1 MWSTMTPSQKAGR
14 VTALVLLTFWALIS
28 LVPIY
33 WMFITSV
40 QLDRYTEHVP
50 PLWYPVGIVNYFK
63 TFDVTWLQQSFDTL
77 QGLFLHQ
84 PIGRWFFNSGYIAV
98 VVVTGILL
106 FDSMAAYALAKKE
119 FPGRKTAFWAIIT
132 TMMIP
137 GQVTLVPLFI
147 MVRVLNMVDTHWA
160 LILPD
165 LSMVFGVFLLRQ
177 FMLNGVPTELL
188 DAAKIDGAN
197 EWQTYVKIVVP
208 LAAPAMATLGIFTFT
223 SVWNSF
229 LWPVIVLN
237 KKPLMT
243 LPVAL
248 KLLQDQ
254 NLAIFKLLMAGAAV
268 AAVPTIV
275 VFLLFQKY
283 FTKGLTVGSL
293 KG

>member
-1 MWSTMTPSQKAGR
+1 MRSQSPLRVAGR
-14 VTALVLLTFWALIS
+14 TFSYLLLVAAAVIS

-33 WMFITSV
+33 WMFITSI
-40 QLDRYTEHVP
+40 QLDLYTEHVP

-63 TFDVTWLQQSFDTL
+63 TFDPTWLQQSFDTL
-77 QGLFLHQ
+77 QGLFLRQ
-84 PIGRWFFNSGYIAV
+84 PIGRWFFNSAYIAV
-98 VVVTGILL
+98 VVTGGILL
-106 FDSMAAYALAKKE
+106 LDSMAAYALAKKQ
-119 FPGRKTAFWAIIT
+119 FPGRKAAFWAIIG

-147 MVRVLNMVDTHWA
+147 MIRVLGMIDTHWA

-177 FMLNGVPTELL
+177 FMLSGVPNELL
-188 DAAKIDGAN
+188 EAAKIDGAN
-197 EWQTYVKIVVP
+197 EWQTYTNIVLP
-208 LAAPAMATLGIFTFT
+208 LSTPALATLGIFTFT

-237 KKPLMT
+237 KKALMT

-268 AAVPTIV
+268 AALPTII
-275 VFLLFQKY
+275 VFLLFQRY
-283 FTKGLTVGSL
+283 FIKGLTVGSL

>member
-1 MWSTMTPSQKAGR
+1 VRSNPVLQRTGR
-14 VTALVLLTFWALIS
+14 VVSYVLLTAAALIS

-40 QLDRYTEHVP
+40 QLELYTDHVP
-50 PLWYPVGIVNYFK
+50 PLWYPVGIANYFK
-63 TFDVTWLQQSFDTL
+63 TWDPTWLQQSFDTL
-77 QGLFLHQ
+77 AGLFTRQ

-98 VVVTGILL
+98 VVTAGIILL
-106 FDSMAAYALAKKE
+106 DSMAAYALAKKQ
-119 FPGRKTAFWAIIT
+119 FPGRKAAFWAILI

-147 MVRVLNMVDTHWA
+147 MVRVLGLVDTHWA

-177 FMLNGVPTELL
+177 FMLGGVPNELL
-188 DAAKIDGAN
+188 EAAKIDGAG
-197 EWQTYVKIVVP
+197 EWQTYAKIVVP
-208 LAAPAMATLGIFTFT
+208 LSTPALATLGIFTFT
-223 SVWNSF
+223 AVWNSF

-237 KKPLMT
+237 KKHLMT

-268 AAVPTIV
+268 AALPTII
-275 VFLLFQKY
+275 VFLLFQRY
-283 FTKGLTVGSL
+283 FVKGLTVGSL

>member
-1 MWSTMTPSQKAGR
+1 MRTQSPLRVMGR
-14 VTALVLLTFWALIS
+14 TFSYLLLVAAAVIS

-33 WMFITSV
+33 WMFITSI
-40 QLDRYTEHVP
+40 QLDQYTEHVP

-63 TFDVTWLQQSFDTL
+63 TFDPTWLQQSFDTL
-77 QGLFLHQ
+77 QGLFLRQ
-84 PIGRWFFNSGYIAV
+84 PIGRWFFNSAYIAV
-98 VVVTGILL
+98 VVTAGILL
-106 FDSMAAYALAKKE
+106 LDSMAAYALAKKQ
-119 FPGRKTAFWAIIT
+119 FPGRKAAFWAVILS
-132 TMMIP
+132 MMIP

-147 MVRVLNMVDTHWA
+147 MVRVLGLIDTHWA

-177 FMLNGVPTELL
+177 FMLGGVPNELL
-188 DAAKIDGAN
+188 EAAKIDGAN
-197 EWQTYVKIVVP
+197 EWQAYTNIVLP
-208 LAAPAMATLGIFTFT
+208 LSTPALATLGIFTFT

-237 KKPLMT
+237 KKALMT

-268 AAVPTIV
+268 AALPTII
-275 VFLLFQKY
+275 VFLLFQRY
-283 FTKGLTVGSL
+283 FIKGLTVGSL